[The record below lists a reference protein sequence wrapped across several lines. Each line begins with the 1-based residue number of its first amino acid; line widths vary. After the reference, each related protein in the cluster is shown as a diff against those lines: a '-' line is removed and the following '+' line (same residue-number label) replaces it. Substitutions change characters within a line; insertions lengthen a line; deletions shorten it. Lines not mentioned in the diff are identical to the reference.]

1 MTDQK
6 KLASP
11 PSGDYVRFIPLGGL
25 DEVGMN
31 CALIECNDS
40 ILMIDCG
47 ITFPETGDFGVDII
61 VPDWTYI
68 LDNLDRLDGIIL
80 THGHEDHIGAV
91 PFFLGQVDVPVY
103 SGKLTL
109 GMLHRKLQSHGLS
122 DADLFDVE
130 PGDQLEIGPFVVEF
144 IHTNHSVPNAMAVAL
159 HTPLGTALFTGD
171 WKYDQTPLY
180 DEPADLPRF
189 AQLGEGNML
198 ALFGD
203 STNANSPG
211 FSVSESRVQRGLS
224 EVIENAPGRVIV
236 AQFSSN
242 LHRVAGLMEIAYQQG
257 RKVVLMGTSL
267 VKNSNIAR
275 DQGFLPFP
283 PEDVLIKPHEVD
295 NYGDDEIL
303 VISTGSQ
310 AEPRSSLSRMAN
322 GDHRNLEIGK
332 NDTVILA
339 ARQIPGNE
347 YGINFMINGL
357 LKRGAT
363 VITADDAEI
372 HSSGHGKQE
381 EIKLMINLTRPQYLV
396 PVHGEYRMR
405 QKHAQLGKELGVENS
420 LLIENGDVLEFTA
433 DGAAVVGRVH
443 HGRLLV
449 DGRTVGDM
457 EDFQLRDRRKL
468 ANAGIVVAFAVLD
481 RENGALTQPPEL
493 MQRGVIGPA
502 DGEDVLSGAASAA
515 LRGVDALSPDA
526 RRDLSE
532 VKEAIRGEI
541 RNYFRKSL
549 ERRPVVIPVVHEL

>member
-1 MTDQK
+1 MTESK
-6 KLASP
+6 ELPSP

-31 CALIECNDS
+31 CALVECNDS

-47 ITFPETGDFGVDII
+47 LTFPETGDFGVDII

-91 PFFLGQVDVPVY
+91 PYFLSQVDVPVY
-103 SGKLTL
+103 SGNLTL
-109 GMLHRKLQSHGLS
+109 AMLHRKLQSHGLQ
-122 DADLFDVE
+122 DAELFDVE

-171 WKYDQTPLY
+171 WKLDQTPLY
-180 DEPADLPRF
+180 EESADIRRF

-203 STNANSPG
+203 STNATVPG
-211 FSVSESRVQRGLS
+211 YSVSESVVQKGLA

-242 LHRVAGLMEIAYQQG
+242 LHRVAGLMDIAYRQG

-283 PEDVLIKPHEVD
+283 PEDVLIKPHEI
-295 NYGDDEIL
+295 DDYPDREIL

-310 AEPRSSLSRMAN
+310 AEPRSSLSRMGH
-322 GDHRNLEIGK
+322 GDHRNMNIVK
-332 NDTVILA
+332 TDTVVLS

-347 YGINFMINGL
+347 YGINFMINSL

-363 VITADDAEI
+363 VITADDALI

-381 EIKLMINLTRPQYLV
+381 EIKLMINLTRPKYLV

-405 QKHAQLGKELGVENS
+405 QKHAALGRDLGVDES
-420 LLIENGDVLEFTA
+420 LLIENGDVLEFTE
-433 DGAAVVGRVH
+433 DGATVVGRVH

-449 DGRTVGDM
+449 DGRTVGDQ

-481 RENGALTQPPEL
+481 RENGALAAPPEL
-493 MQRGVIGPA
+493 MQRGVVGPA
-502 DGEDVLSGAASAA
+502 DSDGVMEAAAEAA
-515 LRGVDALSPDA
+515 ARGVEALGPDA

-532 VKEAIRGEI
+532 VKEAIRSEV
-541 RNYFRKSL
+541 RNYLRKTL
-549 ERRPVVIPVVHEL
+549 DRRPVVIPLVHEL